1 LLRFHREHEK
11 FYASA
16 PRERAVSLQ
25 RHART
30 LHALADHW
38 ATAVPSTESPLSPYA
53 GAEDLNDSA
62 ALQLEGVLFMEGEGT
77 PAELTHLISDLR
89 NTADEYAQTGDW
101 LANAMRASWD
111 IAAAL
116 VDITGLEDLLGE
128 RHRIIAN
135 DWLAADMSGLIARM
149 LVRAADI
156 LDKTDFTPAVLRADL
171 AGSRRAASLLH
182 STAEIINRAPA
193 FDCRD
198 HQPCRR
204 SVQRVGGSG
213 QRQRAPMARVPRTSS
228 ADHGDNHLAQSSRL
242 GRCQRERVQRSND
255 GCPVARGATRVLFTA
270 QLLARGRC
278 DRFSGA
284 AGGPVLARTD
294 PNTRPRLPTPSGLY
308 STGIASVVGVR
319 RPGRGVGQ
327 PCLPRRAPRSD
338 VARPANVRAGS
349 RGREASNSHRSWPCR
364 MVQA

>member
-1 LLRFHREHEK
+1 MSAPPQPSRLLDAVLNLSRFHREHEK

-38 ATAVPSTESPLSPYA
+38 AKAVPSTESPLSPYA

-62 ALQLEGVLFMEGEGT
+62 ALQLEGVLFMEGEGR

-89 NTADEYAQTGDW
+89 NTADEYAHTGDW
-101 LANAMRASWD
+101 LANAMQASWD

-182 STAEIINRAPA
+182 STAEIINRAA
-193 FDCRD
+193 DLCSESAGLVND
-198 HQPCRR
+198 NERR
-204 SVQRVGGSG
+204 WRVF
-213 QRQRAPMARVPRTSS
+213 
-228 ADHGDNHLAQSSRL
+228 
-242 GRCQRERVQRSND
+242 RERVVQI
-255 GCPVARGATRVLFTA
+255 
-270 QLLARGRC
+270 
-278 DRFSGA
+278 
-284 AGGPVLARTD
+284 
-294 PNTRPRLPTPSGLY
+294 
-308 STGIASVVGVR
+308 TGTTT
-319 RPGRGVGQ
+319 
-327 PCLPRRAPRSD
+327 
-338 VARPANVRAGS
+338 
-349 RGREASNSHRSWPCR
+349 
-364 MVQA
+364 